1 MRFDVSQVIRLDL
14 NVRTNKKKRA
24 ERHRRKVEIAMN
36 FDNIALVSLLFD
48 FYGKLLTKR
57 QREVMELYYEENLTL
72 AEIADEFEISR
83 QGVHDALKNAEK
95 ALKGYEEK
103 LGLVEKLQQSRQA
116 IEEIDAEIDQL
127 TAECQD
133 SKIAEKLKKIKTIID
148 KELDQ

>member
-1 MRFDVSQVIRLDL
+1 
-14 NVRTNKKKRA
+14 
-24 ERHRRKVEIAMN
+24 MN
-36 FDNIALVSLLFD
+36 FDNIAHVSLLFD

-103 LGLVEKLQQSRQA
+103 LGLVEKLQRSRQA

-127 TAECQD
+127 TEACQD

>member
-1 MRFDVSQVIRLDL
+1 
-14 NVRTNKKKRA
+14 
-24 ERHRRKVEIAMN
+24 MN
-36 FDNIALVSLLFD
+36 FDNIAHVNLLFD

-103 LGLVEKLQQSRQA
+103 LGLV
-116 IEEIDAEIDQL
+116 
-127 TAECQD
+127 
-133 SKIAEKLKKIKTIID
+133 
-148 KELDQ
+148 

>member
-1 MRFDVSQVIRLDL
+1 MLDKQT
-14 NVRTNKKKRA
+14 RKTQKKTGA
-24 ERHRRKVEIAMN
+24 QNHRKVEITMN
-36 FDNIALVSLLFD
+36 FDNIAHVSLLFD

-127 TAECQD
+127 TAEYQD
-133 SKIAEKLKKIKTIID
+133 SRIAEKLKKIKTIID
-148 KELDQ
+148 KELD

>member
-1 MRFDVSQVIRLDL
+1 
-14 NVRTNKKKRA
+14 
-24 ERHRRKVEIAMN
+24 MN
-36 FDNIALVSLLFD
+36 FYDIAHVNLLFD

-116 IEEIDAEIDQL
+116 IEQIDAQIDEL
-127 TAECQD
+127 AYNCTYRGKRKVGSVMALE
-133 SKIAEKLKKIKTIID
+133 E
-148 KELDQ
+148 KELREIYTAARG

>member
-1 MRFDVSQVIRLDL
+1 MTDNAGITTGRSRNQ
-14 NVRTNKKKRA
+14 
-24 ERHRRKVEIAMN
+24 HHRKVEITMN
-36 FDNIALVSLLFD
+36 FDNIAHVSLLFD

-103 LGLVEKLQQSRQA
+103 LGLVEKLQRSRQA

-127 TAECQD
+127 TGECQD

>member
-1 MRFDVSQVIRLDL
+1 
-14 NVRTNKKKRA
+14 
-24 ERHRRKVEIAMN
+24 MN
-36 FDNIALVSLLFD
+36 FDNIAHVSLLFD

-116 IEEIDAEIDQL
+116 IEQIDTEIDHL
-127 TAECQD
+127 TAECKD

>member
-1 MRFDVSQVIRLDL
+1 MRQVILLDWGRREKGAYNL
-14 NVRTNKKKRA
+14 N
-24 ERHRRKVEIAMN
+24 RHHRKVEITMN
-36 FDNIALVSLLFD
+36 FDNIAHVSLLFD

-116 IEEIDAEIDQL
+116 IEQIDTEIDHL
-127 TAECQD
+127 TAECKD

>member
-1 MRFDVSQVIRLDL
+1 MTENAGTDAGSNENQ
-14 NVRTNKKKRA
+14 
-24 ERHRRKVEIAMN
+24 HHRKVEITMN
-36 FDNIALVSLLFD
+36 FDNIAHVNLLFD

-116 IEEIDAEIDQL
+116 IEQIDAEIDQL
-127 TAECQD
+127 TAEYQD
-133 SKIAEKLKKIKTIID
+133 SKIADKLKKIKTIID